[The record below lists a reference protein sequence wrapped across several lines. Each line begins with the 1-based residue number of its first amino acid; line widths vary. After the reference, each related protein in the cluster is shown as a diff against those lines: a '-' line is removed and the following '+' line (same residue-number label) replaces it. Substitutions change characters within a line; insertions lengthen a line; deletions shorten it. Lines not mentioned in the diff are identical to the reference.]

1 MRRLLL
7 WLALAILAAPA
18 MAQRKLESGRSTLEV
33 ADPALPDDRKMPVHL
48 YVPKRLK
55 ADAPILFVI
64 HGKKREAREYR
75 ETWIP
80 QANEHDVLLVC
91 PEFSEELFPS
101 SDAFNIGNVLDS
113 DGKPT
118 DEARWTFSIIERL
131 FDEIRERS
139 GSEAETYFLYGHSAG
154 AQFVHRLVLLLPE
167 ARVER
172 AVAANAG
179 WYTFPVSATAYPYG
193 LGGLPDTEERLR
205 RAFARDLVILLGE
218 QDTDPDDPDLRTTP
232 EAVAQGPHRLGRG
245 QNFWTAGRDRAREL
259 GVDLRWRVQTVP
271 GAGHSNADMAR
282 IAAELLFDA
291 PKAKKKRG

>member
-1 MRRLLL
+1 MRRLHL
-7 WLALAILAAPA
+7 WLALATLAVPT
-18 MAQRKLESGRSTLEV
+18 MAQRKLESGRSTLEFS
-33 ADPALPDDRKMPVHL
+33 DPALPDDRKMPVHL

-55 ADAPILFVI
+55 KDAPVLFVI

-101 SDAFNIGNVLDS
+101 SEAFNIGNVLDS

-179 WYTFPVSATAYPYG
+179 WYTFPVSDATFPYG
-193 LGGLPDTEERLR
+193 MGGLPDAEERLR
-205 RAFARDLVILLGE
+205 RAFARDLVVLLGE

-245 QNFWTAGRDRAREL
+245 QNFWTAGSDRASEL
-259 GVDLRWRVQTVP
+259 GVDLRWRLQTVP

-282 IAAELLFDA
+282 IAAELLFDE
-291 PKAKKKRG
+291 PKAKKKRD